1 MTDGK
6 AAEIVRIVRRLRPG
20 TVVTYGDI
28 SLEIYGHTG
37 AGQAVGQVIRAETR
51 NAERDGTPESFQWWR
66 VVRKG
71 LRPHEGAGEWL
82 MKEGVTFRRGV
93 TVHPRHHA
101 PEQVG
106 ENERRER
113 CHYP

>member
-1 MTDGK
+1 MTDGE
-6 AAEIVRIVRRLRPG
+6 AAEILRIVRDLHSG

-28 SLEIYGHTG
+28 SLEVYGHTG

-51 NAERDGTPESFQWWR
+51 NAERDGTLGSFPWWR

-71 LRPHEGAGEWL
+71 LRPHEGADGWL
-82 MKEGVTFRRGV
+82 GKEGVTFRPGG

-106 ENERRER
+106 A
-113 CHYP
+113 